1 MSKQLDIILI
11 SYNTAELTIRAIQSV
26 YEQTH
31 TTDFDIIV
39 VDNASSDDS
48 AVRLRTEFPTIK
60 LIESACNLGFAG
72 GVNLASKYADSPYI
86 LLLNPD
92 TVVLDNA
99 IDKLLD
105 FAEANPENGIW
116 GGITLNN
123 DHSVNTHNAWAQANV
138 LSLFFSATGL
148 SKLFKT
154 SCFFNQANYG
164 CWKRDTIK
172 PVDIIQGSFFL
183 TSQKLWQQLDGLDE
197 TFFMYGEE
205 ADYCYRAQ
213 QAGYQPLITPNAK
226 IIHHGGASEN
236 QFSGKMIRLL
246 KGKATLFNKHAGY
259 KAIIYKSLLLLH
271 VINKVS
277 TYTLLGLFKE
287 DKKVAAK
294 EWQLI
299 FKARNEWMNGY

>member
-31 TTDFDIIV
+31 TTNFDIIV

-48 AVRLRTEFPTIK
+48 ADRLRAEFPTIK

-92 TVVLDNA
+92 TVVLDRA
-99 IDKLLD
+99 IDKLVN
-105 FAEANPENGIW
+105 FADQHSENGIW

-123 DHSVNTHNAWAQANV
+123 DHSINTHNAWAQANF

-154 SCFFNQANYG
+154 SCFFNQVNYG
-164 CWKRDTIK
+164 CWKRDSIK
-172 PVDIIQGSFFL
+172 PVDIIQGSLFL
-183 TSQKLWQQLDGLDE
+183 TSQTLWQQLDGLDE

-213 QAGYQPLITPNAK
+213 QAGYQPLITPDAT
-226 IIHHGGASEN
+226 IIHHGGASEK
-236 QFSGKMIRLL
+236 QFSGKMIKLL
-246 KGKATLFNKHAGY
+246 KGKTTFFNKHSGY
-259 KAIIYKSLLLLH
+259 KALIYRSMLLLH
-271 VINKVS
+271 VINKVCF
-277 TYTLLGLFKE
+277 YTLLGLFNDE
-287 DKKVAAK
+287 KKADAK

-299 FKARNEWMNGY
+299 FNARDEWMKGY